1 MMGWLGLTYVT
12 LVLSDQELRLI
23 AFATLCRIVTTA
35 VLMWRYSVIN
45 AEKEALCKREGID
58 DSREEEFREL
68 GDQSPLFRCVGFLP
82 CPFTAPLGTSLVCE
96 CRRLIV
102 SDRYTI

>member
-1 MMGWLGLTYVT
+1 MMGWLGLTYVACIY
-12 LVLSDQELRLI
+12 LI
-23 AFATLCRIVTTA
+23 NDYDLQVFFKNRIISTA

-68 GDQSPLFRCVGFLP
+68 GDESPLFRFVGIHL
-82 CPFTAPLGTSLVCE
+82 APLLFSL
-96 CRRLIV
+96 
-102 SDRYTI
+102 